1 MAPGHRVSTGSSRND
16 SLSRARSGR
25 RLGVAVE
32 APRLSDRGVRVA
44 AMANR
49 SYLYS
54 ADSMPTE
61 GEIPKSI
68 RCISEHNWGIPLAHK
83 LMAGYDTTIVPSMIW
98 SPRIGIA
105 ADYDRGAALLR
116 DLLEVVGQGLEDDEE
131 FVKCVEETTA
141 HLERQRAGYF
151 LLETGEM
158 ISLADEDPVAGVQ
171 RLVSVDIPDAV
182 AQAEAA
188 IAGENDEWLAS
199 VRADWEEHLESF
211 YSNALYYSFPE

>member
-1 MAPGHRVSTGSSRND
+1 
-16 SLSRARSGR
+16 
-25 RLGVAVE
+25 
-32 APRLSDRGVRVA
+32 
-44 AMANR
+44 MANR

-61 GEIPKSI
+61 DRIPTSI
-68 RCISEHNWGIPLAHK
+68 RCISEHNWNIPLAHK

-116 DLLEVVGQGLEDDEE
+116 DLLHAVGQGLEDDDE
-131 FVKCVEETTA
+131 FVTCVDKTTA
-141 HLERQRAGYF
+141 HLERQRARYF

-158 ISLADEDPVAGVQ
+158 ISLTDEDPVAGVQ
-171 RLVSVDIPDAV
+171 RLVSADIPAAV

-188 IAGENDEWLAS
+188 IAGENEEWLAS
-199 VRADWEEHLESF
+199 LRADWEEQLASF
-211 YSNALYYSFPE
+211 YSTALYYSFPE